1 MMLLMMLMMMMMMM
15 MMMDDDDE
23 VSQRGGWRDGGGGR
37 GGIDVTRTRH
47 FQVGSSTRRR
57 SPQSLQGGNK
67 LKKLPLP
74 VAGCQGPSPSIGGC
88 QKPSLGGGQSWRW
101 QQVELASEWLP
112 RPTIEFGN

>member
-1 MMLLMMLMMMMMMM
+1 MESITMMLLMMLMMMMMM

-23 VSQRGGWRDGGGGR
+23 VSQRGGWRVGGGGR

-57 SPQSLQGGNK
+57 SPQSLRGGNK

-74 VAGCQGPSPSIGGC
+74 VAGCQGPS
-88 QKPSLGGGQSWRW
+88 LGGGNKVATSGSCFR
-101 QQVELASEWLP
+101 VVASS
-112 RPTIEFGN
+112 NY